1 MQFVNINSHKQS
13 RTGLR
18 TVPSMFVFAVLLLS
32 LLVPSAWAQ
41 GTGYWHT
48 SGNKIL
54 DSSGTEVRIAGINW
68 YGAETP
74 DFIVHGLWAQD
85 YHTVLNNIKSLGY
98 NVIRIP
104 FSNQLVESNPVPTNY
119 SNYVNGP
126 VNQALEGA
134 TALQDLDTIIAYAGS
149 IGLRVILDNHR
160 SEAGETNEASG
171 LWYTSA
177 YPQTNWIADW
187 QTMAKRYSAS
197 TFTFNGNPTVI
208 GMDLRNEPHLSGTG
222 AKTGSCWT
230 GDTST
235 NGCPTSLTTQNW
247 PVAAEAAGNA
257 ILAINPKLLIFV
269 EGNDCYSG
277 VCGWQGG
284 NLIGVATN
292 PVTLSVANQLVYSAH
307 DYGPDLY
314 QQSWFNSSTTA
325 ASLDA
330 TWTKYWGYISAD
342 GIAPVWLGEFGTDN
356 SSSDLESTAAGSQGQ
371 WFQSLV
377 GYLQNNS
384 TINWTY
390 WALNGE
396 DTYGLL
402 DGSYD
407 DTPPSSLKESMLA
420 GIQSPLGGTPS
431 QSFTISSSQSA
442 LTIAQGGSGTDTITV
457 TDGGGFT
464 GSVTLAASNL
474 PNGVT
479 ATFGTNPTTGA
490 STLTFTASTSAPQG
504 TTTIT
509 ITGTSG
515 ALNPSTATIAL
526 TIGQSTAG
534 GFSLS
539 ASPATLTVAQ
549 GGTATETITVTD
561 TGGFTG
567 TVTIGSGIGV
577 ASGVTISGCA
587 TPITGNG
594 SCVLTLSVGS
604 STTAGSYAI
613 SVTGTSGT
621 LAASTATFMLT
632 VTSTGTGSFTLTPS
646 VTSLSIAQGASGTD
660 TITVADVSP
669 FTGSVAFAASG
680 LPSGVSAAFSPT
692 SSTTSSVLTL
702 TVGSSTAAGS
712 YTITVTGTSGSLTS
726 AVTLTLTVTT
736 KATPGF
742 TLAASPTSLSL
753 TTGIGST
760 DTVTVTDLG
769 GFTGSVTLAASGLP
783 SGVTAS
789 FATNPTTGSSVVT
802 FTASSSATAGTSTVT
817 ITGVS
822 GTLTATTSVAL
833 TVGGGPVGLA
843 CHIGYTISSQWGGGF
858 GAAITINNTGTTAIS
873 NWTLTWTFANGQTI
887 TQLWN
892 GAETQSGA
900 NVTVNNLSYNGSIP
914 AGGSYTGMGFN
925 GSWNNST
932 NAVPTSFAVNGT
944 TCK

>member
-177 YPQTNWIADW
+177 YPQTNWITDW

-621 LAASTATFMLT
+621 LAASTATFTLT